1 MLVINDKTH
10 SLVNVKD
17 FIPNVNFSNK
27 IKDAVKVF
35 HDIKLGNYLICALH
49 EVEHDTEFFELRKSV
64 KDKSNSNAVKWLDRV
79 EFENLSNLFSTSE
92 TTEFD
97 TSELQALALKHIGDA
112 AKLRASDIHIRIENT
127 YSQIF
132 YRIDG
137 YLRKID
143 TKSVKWGKELGNTIF
158 NSLCEQHSI
167 TSLSYTEQSEARIKE
182 EFVNGF
188 GLTTCR
194 FASRPGGQGRL
205 LIVMRLVARRTE
217 QIPFSALGLLPQEES
232 ILVRALYG
240 KGGIIFGAPM
250 GEGKSTACQVSAE
263 FCLSQ
268 QPGIN
273 LVTVEDPVESPIK
286 GAFQTPKGNQSMAD
300 AIRSILRLDV
310 DIYYVGEIRDAESAR
325 LVIEAIQTGRMMLTT
340 LHVNSPV
347 DILQRLRMLSVDDD
361 LLYDPTIISVLVG
374 LRLVPKLCNRCK
386 QPWNSHKHNIRKE
399 ISELIETHI
408 DADKAF
414 SRNPEGCEECGFTG
428 VLGRV
433 GIYEVI
439 ETSND
444 FMRKYVK
451 AGKVAAYLDWISKG
465 GITLCMNSKRIINEG
480 IADPVWVH
488 QRACNLDRDEKL
500 KAGTVYEPI

>member
-1 MLVINDKTH
+1 MVVINDKTH

-17 FIPNVNFSNK
+17 FIPNVNFSDK
-27 IKDAVKVF
+27 IKSAVKVF
-35 HDIKLGNYLICALH
+35 HDIKLGDYLICALH
-49 EVEHDTEFFELRKSV
+49 EVEHDTEFFELRKIV

-92 TTEFD
+92 ITEFD
-97 TSELQALALKHIGDA
+97 KSELQALALKHIGDA

-127 YSQIF
+127 YSQIL

-137 YLRKID
+137 YLRKIE
-143 TKSVKWGKELGNTIF
+143 TNSVKWGKELGNTIF

-182 EFVNGF
+182 ENVSGF

-205 LIVMRLVARRTE
+205 LIVMRLVRRRTE

-286 GAFQTPKGNQSMAD
+286 GAFQTPKGNQSMAA
-300 AIRSILRLDV
+300 AISSILRLDV

-325 LVIEAIQTGRMMLTT
+325 LVIEAIKTGRLLLTT
-340 LHVNSPV
+340 IHVDSPA
-347 DILQRLRMLSVDDD
+347 DILLRLKMLGVDDD
-361 LLYDPTIISVLVG
+361 LLYDPTILPLLVG
-374 LRLVPKLCNRCK
+374 LRLVPKLCEHCK
-386 QPWNSHKHNIRKE
+386 QPWHKHRNNIRQE
-399 ISELIETHI
+399 IADLINAHI
-408 DADKAF
+408 DVDKAY
-414 SRNPEGCEECGFTG
+414 SKNPEGCEECGFTG
-428 VLGRV
+428 VYGRL

-439 ETSND
+439 ETSNGY
-444 FMRKYVK
+444 MHKYAK
-451 AGKVAAYLDWISKG
+451 EGKLAAYLDWIGRG
-465 GITLCMNSKRIINEG
+465 GITLCMNAVRVINAG
-480 IADPVWVH
+480 VADPVWVH

-500 KAGTVYEPI
+500 KAGTVYEQI